1 MLKKF
6 YARGVTKVKFKDIYT
21 WDGLMKYLT
30 NEKLWIT
37 IGKASIKIIVI
48 WLLAI
53 VVVRV
58 AKIAIRKFFQ
68 IRMNM
73 NGPIALQPGS
83 ERRYRTILRLLQ
95 SVISYVVYFWAI
107 IAVLTVTGI
116 EVRGLLAGAGI
127 IGLAVGFG
135 AQSLVKDVITGFF
148 IIFEDQFG
156 VGDYIKI
163 TSTEGTVLEIGLR
176 TTKIKG
182 ASGEINIIPNGTI
195 TEVVNYSI
203 NNSIAIIDV
212 SIAYSSDIAKAEK
225 LIEQYLETLPE
236 KHEEIVSTPTLLGVQ
251 NVVGAEVTLRISVE
265 TLPMQH
271 FAVSR
276 MIRRD
281 IKEIFDRNGIEIPYP
296 KMMVYERDN
305 NRKFEEGE

>member
-6 YARGVTKVKFKDIYT
+6 YARGVTKVKFEEMYNHF
-21 WDGLMKYLT
+21 MKELT
-30 NEKLWIT
+30 NEDNWNA
-37 IGKASIKIIVI
+37 IGIATVKII
-48 WLLAI
+48 AI
-53 VVVRV
+53 ILIAMIGVRI

-73 NGPIALQPGS
+73 NGPIALQPAS

-95 SVISYVVYFWAI
+95 SVISYVVYFSAI
-107 IAVLTVTGI
+107 IAILSIMGI
-116 EVRGLLAGAGI
+116 KVAGLLAGAGI
-127 IGLAVGFG
+127 VGLAVGFG

-225 LIEQYLETLPE
+225 LIEQYLETLPDN
-236 KHEEIVSTPTLLGVQ
+236 HDEIVSTPTLLGVQ

>member
-1 MLKKF
+1 MIKIF
-6 YARGVTKVKFKDIYT
+6 YARGATKVTLETMYNKLINYLNNEELWTDIGVAT
-21 WDGLMKYLT
+21 M
-30 NEKLWIT
+30 
-37 IGKASIKIIVI
+37 KIIAI
-48 WLLAI
+48 WLLSM

-58 AKIAIRKFFQ
+58 AKMAIKKFFH
-68 IRMNM
+68 IRMT
-73 NGPIALQPGS
+73 GPIALQPAS
-83 ERRYRTILRLLQ
+83 ERRHLTILRLLQ
-95 SVISYVVYFWAI
+95 SVISYTVYFSAI
-107 IAVLTVTGI
+107 IAILSVMHIYIT
-116 EVRGLLAGAGI
+116 GLLAGAGI
-127 IGLAVGFG
+127 LGLAVGFG

-163 TSTEGTVLEIGLR
+163 TATEGTVLEIGLR

-182 ASGEINIIPNGTI
+182 ASGEINIIPNGLI

-203 NNSIAIIDV
+203 NNSIAVIDV
-212 SIAYSSDIAKAEK
+212 SVAYNSDIAKAEK
-225 LIEQYLETLPE
+225 LIEQYLETLPVN
-236 KHEEIVSTPTLLGVQ
+236 HEEVVTKPTLLGVQ

-281 IKEIFDRNGIEIPYP
+281 IKDIFDHNGIEIPYP
-296 KMMVYERDN
+296 KMMVYERN
-305 NRKFEEGE
+305 NNQIFEEGEE

>member
-1 MLKKF
+1 MKF
-6 YARGVTKVKFKDIYT
+6 ESMYNHF
-21 WDGLMKYLT
+21 MKELT
-30 NEKLWIT
+30 DEKNWNA
-37 IGKASIKIIVI
+37 IGKASIQIVVIILI
-48 WLLAI
+48 AM
-53 VVVRV
+53 VVVRI
-58 AKIAIRKFFQ
+58 AKIGIRKFFEL
-68 IRMNM
+68 RTH
-73 NGPIALQPGS
+73 GPMALNATA

-107 IAVLTVTGI
+107 IAILSAMNIRVT
-116 EVRGLLAGAGI
+116 GLLAGAGI

-135 AQSLVKDVITGFF
+135 AQSLVKDIITGFF

-163 TSTEGTVLEIGLR
+163 TSTEGTVMEIGLR

-182 ASGEINIIPNGTI
+182 MSGEINIIPNGSI

-212 SIAYSSDIAKAEK
+212 SVAYNSDITKAEK
-225 LIEQYLETLPE
+225 LIEQYLKTLPA
-236 KHEEIVSTPTLLGVQ
+236 KHEEIVSEPTLLGVQ

-271 FAVSR
+271 FAISR

-281 IKEIFDRNGIEIPYP
+281 VKDIFDRNGIEIPYP
-296 KMMVYERDN
+296 KMMVYERN
-305 NRKFEEGE
+305 NDQKIEEGE

>member
-1 MLKKF
+1 M
-6 YARGVTKVKFKDIYT
+6 KFKDVYNNSIEF
-21 WDGLMKYLT
+21 LT
-30 NEKLWIT
+30 DEKVWNAVGVAT
-37 IGKASIKIIVI
+37 MKIIGI
-48 WLLAI
+48 WLI
-53 VVVRV
+53 SMIVVRV
-58 AKIAIRKFFQ
+58 AKMAIKKFFH
-68 IRMNM
+68 IRM
-73 NGPIALQPGS
+73 NGPIALQPAS

-95 SVISYVVYFWAI
+95 SVISYVVYFSAI
-107 IAVLTVTGI
+107 IAILSAMNIRVA
-116 EVRGLLAGAGI
+116 GLLAGAGI
-127 IGLAVGFG
+127 VGLAVGFG

-182 ASGEINIIPNGTI
+182 TAGEINIIPNGSI

-212 SIAYSSDIAKAEK
+212 SVAYSSDIEKAEK
-225 LIEQYLETLPE
+225 LIEQYLKTLPAA
-236 KHEEIVSTPTLLGVQ
+236 HEEIVSEPTLLGVQ

-271 FAVSR
+271 FAISR

-281 IKEIFDRNGIEIPYP
+281 IKDIFDRNGIEIPYP
-296 KMMVYERDN
+296 KMMVYERN
-305 NRKFEEGE
+305 NNQTFEEGE